1 MNRSTE
7 RRRPAPKGKLK
18 ERISILLVDDH
29 PVVRHGYRLL
39 LEHNGAMKVIAEAGD
54 AQAAYEATVRCRPDV
69 IVMDISLPDCSG
81 LDAIHRILSREPSSR
96 ILVFS
101 IHESPLLKTRAREL
115 GAMGY
120 LTKRS
125 MPRQMVEAVRL
136 IAEGR
141 CYYDLEPPE
150 VEDEPLNR
158 LSNREFEIFLLLAKG
173 MSVNQI
179 AELLHI
185 SKKTVGVHHTRIMHK
200 TGADSPAYLA
210 RLAIRHG
217 LIQP

>member
-1 MNRSTE
+1 MTRSSK
-7 RRRPAPKGKLK
+7 RPAAKEKPKG
-18 ERISILLVDDH
+18 RISILLVDDH

-39 LEHNGAMKVIAEAGD
+39 LERDGTMKVVAEAGD
-54 AQAAYEATVRCRPDV
+54 AQSAYEAAVRCRPDV

-125 MPRQMVEAVRL
+125 MPGQMVEAVRL
-136 IAEGR
+136 IAGGGQ
-141 CYYDLEPPE
+141 YFDLGLPE

-185 SKKTVGVHHTRIMHK
+185 SRKTVGVHHTRIMHK